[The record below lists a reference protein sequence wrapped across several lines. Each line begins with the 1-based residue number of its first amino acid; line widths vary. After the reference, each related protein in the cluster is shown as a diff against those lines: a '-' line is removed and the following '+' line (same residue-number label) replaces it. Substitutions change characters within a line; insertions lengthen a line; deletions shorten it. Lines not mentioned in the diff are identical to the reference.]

1 MNKIQPVDY
10 NVFQGTKYQRGYGI
24 GNVFKRLYK
33 WIVPIFEQKGIPI
46 LKTLGKTIIKGTTN
60 FADDAIEG
68 KNIKTSAKRR
78 FEESLNELSDKA
90 GVMSGEGL
98 HHENHI
104 NKKRKTVKF
113 KQFKKRKENKRN
125 KDIFD

>member
-10 NVFQGTKYQRGYGI
+10 NVFQGAKYQRGYGI

-33 WIVPIFEQKGIPI
+33 WIVPIFEQKGIPF

-68 KNIKTSAKRR
+68 KNIKNSAKRR
-78 FEESLNELSDKA
+78 FEESLNELSD
-90 GVMSGEGL
+90 
-98 HHENHI
+98 
-104 NKKRKTVKF
+104 
-113 KQFKKRKENKRN
+113 
-125 KDIFD
+125 